1 MRHSVL
7 LTLWVGC
14 PGSWLCSEEGVGVL
28 GSPGEG
34 VGEAGGSSESEFS
47 SEKSSTRALRPRMES
62 GRGARLQRVMQLNS
76 LTFQPP
82 MTRGRSPVSQHTTHN
97 AMLSMGMNTT
107 IFETV
112 KW

>member
-7 LTLWVGC
+7 LTLWVGW

-62 GRGARLQRVMQLNS
+62 GRGARLQESHAVKLAHVSAPDDMRMFTCLA
-76 LTFQPP
+76 TY
-82 MTRGRSPVSQHTTHN
+82 SP
-97 AMLSMGMNTT
+97 
-107 IFETV
+107 
-112 KW
+112 